1 MYPTLNLSIT
11 RIPQKCSIEKG
22 VLKNFAKFIGKH
34 LCQSLFFNKIAG
46 LSLRPATLLKKRL
59 WHSMNTSDNNTLT
72 FRKEKPKWTFAV
84 AFIVA
89 VVVIINIALPLPES
103 IEEIRFSC

>member
-1 MYPTLNLSIT
+1 
-11 RIPQKCSIEKG
+11 
-22 VLKNFAKFIGKH
+22 
-34 LCQSLFFNKIAG
+34 
-46 LSLRPATLLKKRL
+46 
-59 WHSMNTSDNNTLT
+59 MNTSDNNTLT

-89 VVVIINIALPLPES
+89 VVVIINIALHLPES